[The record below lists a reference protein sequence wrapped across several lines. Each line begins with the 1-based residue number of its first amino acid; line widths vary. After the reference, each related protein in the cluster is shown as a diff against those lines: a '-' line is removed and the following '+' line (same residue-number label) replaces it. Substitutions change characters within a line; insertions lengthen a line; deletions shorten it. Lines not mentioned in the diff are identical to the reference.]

1 VSLVNGRRKLA
12 IEDKV
17 LTLRPTGVRFIAC
30 CCGLVLAFVGS
41 AIWLVYQGVSASLQA
56 EANLHYSHF
65 ALQLVERF
73 VREKG
78 RWPRSW
84 AELKGVEMPDG
95 PFGQAG
101 PAITDGLQR
110 RISIDFGVD
119 PFEVARQ
126 NRMNFTAIRPN
137 GPYYEY
143 RDYGYVDSLQ
153 DAIRKFVSGSK
164 PNSSSSPSK

>member
-1 VSLVNGRRKLA
+1 LVNGRRKLA
-12 IEDKV
+12 IEDEV

-30 CCGLVLAFVGS
+30 CCGLMLAFVGS

-65 ALQLVERF
+65 ALKLVERF

-78 RWPRSW
+78 RWPRTW

-95 PFGQAG
+95 PFGQEG
-101 PAITDGLQR
+101 PAISDELQR

-126 NRMNFTAIRPN
+126 DRMNFAAIRPI
-137 GPYYEY
+137 GPSASTN
-143 RDYGYVDSLQ
+143 RRQVFCGIYVYLCH
-153 DAIRKFVSGSK
+153 R
-164 PNSSSSPSK
+164 NSAKVFPA